1 MISARLRRPFRRS
14 GPMLAAIAMLLSA
27 DITIAADGVQY
38 WSNEFPNTDFTK
50 HSIEFSEIRSDGAT
64 KDSIPTI
71 TQPTFIPARKV
82 RGLGPLEPVLSVVVG
97 SDARAYPLRIML
109 WHEIVNDR
117 VGDTP
122 LLVSYCPLCNSG
134 VVFERVV
141 ESDDG
146 RQNLVFGN
154 TGRLRHFDMVMYD
167 HMTGSWWQQF
177 TGEAIIGELTGA
189 KLKPLA
195 SRVEAF
201 GRFVETH
208 PDGRVLVPNRP
219 KARPYGTTPYVRM
232 DTSPGQGLEI
242 YGLPKGVAAFDRVV
256 VVGNE
261 AWTLKLLR
269 EKGIIERDDL
279 VLSWIAGQNS
289 VHDTKFIAYG
299 RDVGNVIVKRLDA
312 ETDEWEDAV
321 HDVTFA
327 FAFKAFV
334 ANGTLHMPE
343 PKKED

>member
-1 MISARLRRPFRRS
+1 
-14 GPMLAAIAMLLSA
+14 
-27 DITIAADGVQY
+27 
-38 WSNEFPNTDFTK
+38 
-50 HSIEFSEIRSDGAT
+50 
-64 KDSIPTI
+64 
-71 TQPTFIPARKV
+71 
-82 RGLGPLEPVLSVVVG
+82 
-97 SDARAYPLRIML
+97 
-109 WHEIVNDR
+109 
-117 VGDTP
+117 
-122 LLVSYCPLCNSG
+122 
-134 VVFERVV
+134 
-141 ESDDG
+141 
-146 RQNLVFGN
+146 
-154 TGRLRHFDMVMYD
+154 
-167 HMTGSWWQQF
+167 
-177 TGEAIIGELTGA
+177 
-189 KLKPLA
+189 
-195 SRVEAF
+195 
-201 GRFVETH
+201 
-208 PDGRVLVPNRP
+208 
-219 KARPYGTTPYVRM
+219 M

-269 EKGIIERDDL
+269 EKGIIERGDL

-289 VHDTKFIAYG
+289 IHDTKFIAYG